1 MVDLMKNIPTLLA
14 FYVPG
19 YLAYYIF
26 TRLTRLTKEDGSQPE
41 GSSLIPSIIISYFTT
56 SITVLFKKDYTTN
69 DKSEISLVLQ
79 IALISAFI
87 AIVLSLFLFFIWE
100 TKWFQDVFKKITGT
114 TVHQSIWDDVLINYE
129 INKNPRKRC
138 FLTRLNQKKEAK
150 KIRIFTEYNHK
161 KAYIEGIVAY
171 YEVDKDGDCRIAIK
185 NCLIKYE
192 NEKKYETNGMIVFK
206 AGNIQIIE
214 TAN

>member
-1 MVDLMKNIPTLLA
+1 MLDLMKNIPTLLA

-26 TRLTRLTKEDGSQPE
+26 TRLTRLTKEDGSKPE

-56 SITVLFKKDYTTN
+56 SITVLLKKDQN
-69 DKSEISLVLQ
+69 IDDKFEISLALQ

-87 AIVLSLFLFFIWE
+87 AIVLSFFLFFIWE
-100 TKWFQDVFKKITGT
+100 TKWFQEAFKQFTGT
-114 TVHQSIWDDVLINYE
+114 TVHQSIWDDILVNHE
-129 INKNPRKRC
+129 INKTPRKRC
-138 FLTRLNQKKEAK
+138 FLTQFNHKKEAK
-150 KIRIFTEYNHK
+150 RIRIFTEYNHK
-161 KAYIEGIVAY
+161 NAYIEGIVAY

-185 NCLIKYE
+185 NCLVKYE
-192 NEKKYETNGMIVFK
+192 NDNKYETNGMIVFK
-206 AGNIQIIE
+206 AGDIQIIE